1 MDISPS
7 DIAKAWPQI
16 VQGLTEGQKLR
27 FSKEAERTMGMHS
40 TYFLAKNILGYTKL
54 DNDFHYHACMAYDKY
69 FNVNSFHLHPRKHYK
84 TTMFTVAGNI
94 RRNLVDPDVSIA
106 IITNSLDING
116 REFMEEI
123 KSFYLDSPKFRDLY
137 PEHATHKAREEGTSL
152 KFTSPARVNKAVRMP
167 TFSAFSSERSIT
179 GCHFTGPLHFDDIVD
194 EKNSS
199 TEDQM
204 EKIYRNYK
212 STLATAPPNAVG
224 IPWHNCVGTRWHFY
238 DPWARIMEK
247 DNFHKNFYFLR
258 TEAEWNELDN
268 NGNTVHKRLCPTI
281 YSQEWLDYY
290 REEMGEYMYSCLF
303 LNSPVAEGQMA
314 MNPDWLRTY
323 SPHEK
328 RDVPVRKCITVDP
341 ASSVQSSKGDF
352 TVISAFSMDAD
363 SNIRVLEV
371 CRGKWNLD
379 EIIQHICDMHK
390 RLGIIDIGVE
400 AVNFQEWLCFKLEQ
414 HMRENH
420 MYFRMTPI
428 RRSSH
433 QRKKGTGG
441 RQERVIP
448 YLRDGKIW
456 VRKDEPEMEIIRR
469 EMREYPYGRFDD
481 FLDTLTDAIELI
493 RPPGRRTGKPIAYR
507 QPPVTLRGHGNFQ
520 TGYTSSTL

>member
-1 MDISPS
+1 MDISIS
-7 DIAKAWPQI
+7 DIQKAWPQI
-16 VQGLTEGQKLR
+16 LEGLTDGQKLR
-27 FSKEAERTMGMHS
+27 FNKEAERMMGMTS
-40 TYFLAKNILGYTKL
+40 TYYLGKHILGYDKL
-54 DNDFHYHACMAYDKY
+54 DTGFHLDICNAYDTH
-69 FNVNSFHLHPRKHYK
+69 FNVNQFLLAPRKHFK
-84 TTMFTVAGNI
+84 TTLFTICGNI
-94 RRNLVDPDVSIA
+94 RRSLVDPDISIP

-123 KSFYLDSPKFRDLY
+123 KAPHINNPKFRELY
-137 PEHATHKAREEGTSL
+137 PEHAVHKAREEGTSL
-152 KFTSPARVNKAVRMP
+152 KFTTPARRNMSVRMP

-194 EKNSS
+194 EKNTA

-204 EKIYRNYK
+204 AKIYHNYQ

-247 DNFHKNFYFLR
+247 ENFSKNFYFLR
-258 TEAEWNELDN
+258 TEAEWNEVDN
-268 NGNTVHKRLCPTI
+268 QGNTVHKRLCPDI

-303 LNSPVAEGQMA
+303 LNAPVAEGQMA

-323 SPHEK
+323 SPFETSD
-328 RDVPVRKCITVDP
+328 RSVRKCITVDP
-341 ASSVQSSKGDF
+341 ASSVQSAKGDH
-352 TVISAFSMDAD
+352 TVMSAFSMDED
-363 SNIRVLEV
+363 SNIRVLAV
-371 CRGKWNLD
+371 RRGKWNLD
-379 EIIQHICDMHK
+379 EIIQNICDMHK
-390 RLGIIDIGVE
+390 LHNIIEIGVE

-414 HMRENH
+414 HMRETGL
-420 MYFRMTPI
+420 YFRVTPI

-456 VRKDEPEMEIIRR
+456 VRKDEPEIDIIKR

-493 RPPGRRTGKPIAYR
+493 RPPGHRTGKTLTYRKPPIA
-507 QPPVTLRGHGNFQ
+507 LRGHGNFQ
-520 TGYTSSTL
+520 TGYSNSAM